1 MKIQQFKEKNNKK
14 EVGNYNDIE
23 YSEIIK
29 IMFKLTKSTA
39 VNVLVK

>member
-14 EVGNYNDIE
+14 EAGNQNDIE